1 MRGAARVLLWTVWCA
16 LAAAVPAGT
25 ALLLMW
31 LVLEMWRAGYHWLV
45 LFLFLEGGLL
55 VSVGVLILTFR
66 YARRHWTERP
76 GRWKSVVCFVG
87 VLAVLAG
94 WFVALVLGPMD
105 VDQQILH
112 DRGVTATGLVT
123 RAWHDEGDSGPTNF
137 QFDVRLGDG
146 TTIDVGGVRPG
157 GRTVHRTYFPQ
168 GRADPHP
175 PPGTRPPTA
184 RPAPGPTPGARF
196 QGVPRRVDRR
206 LPHDSEH
213 CRRAAR
219 RNTRRRNT
227 RRRHTRR
234 SSSRRRSTVRSSTRR
249 SSALPRLVAQP

>member
-1 MRGAARVLLWTVWCA
+1 MRGAARALLWTVWCA

-146 TTIDVGGVRPG
+146 TTIDVGGVRPVG
-157 GRTVHRTYFPQ
+157 STVHVTYDPL
-168 GRADPHP
+168 GRADPQL
-175 PPGTRPPTA
+175 GTRPAAPRGLGFKASLAVLIVGCLMTA
-184 RPAPGPTPGARF
+184 
-196 QGVPRRVDRR
+196 
-206 LPHDSEH
+206 
-213 CRRAAR
+213 
-219 RNTRRRNT
+219 
-227 RRRHTRR
+227 
-234 SSSRRRSTVRSSTRR
+234 STVVGPLDETPADETPDDQAAADAAPSGQAPADQAPSRG
-249 SSALPRLVAQP
+249 L